1 MDGRARPQASYV
13 SERPQEP
20 RSDFF
25 DLGVFRM
32 YLAFQHHHPNLASSI
47 RHIGNTISFG
57 TASLMVERASDV

>member
-47 RHIGNTISFG
+47 RHISMMQDVAFFS
-57 TASLMVERASDV
+57 SL